1 MCAIA
6 GFVGKANHLPKSENI
21 SKCLKAMRS
30 RRGPDS
36 AESYIHKIGDFSFAF
51 LQARLSIIDPNPRSK
66 QPMEDDEGVISFSGE
81 IYNYVEIKKMCEARG
96 ASFKT
101 ESDTEVLLKSLN
113 LLGEK
118 ALELLDGDWAFSYFN
133 KKTKQ
138 VLISRDRF
146 SIKPLF
152 YYKKNNNFY
161 FASNIN
167 HLFLLIGEKFEIDIT
182 KVKSFL
188 NFGFKAFSSEPK
200 TFFSKILNFP
210 RSSFIVIENN
220 NISDPKKF
228 WKPKI
233 NINNKLSYHESVE
246 IVKSKLIDSTKMRLR
261 SDFPITCL
269 LSGGIDSSAI
279 SGISKKIFGKDL
291 HYYSYKPKNKNYDET
306 NLINENLKSLSGKHQ
321 FVELDFNDSLQELK
335 NLIVDGG
342 SPLNSLSSFAFHRL
356 CKEIK
361 SNDYRVVLSGV
372 GGDELFAGNYID
384 HLNYLVSVKDKKIFQ
399 KAYQNWESQ
408 IKPIIR
414 SPILKD
420 YTGFLKKVENN
431 DNATWHERDL
441 IKSFLNFE
449 IEKNDQ
455 EKEQYSEDFFRNEL
469 NRCLFEEN
477 VPSHLFSMDQIA
489 MYHSIESR
497 YPFLSPD
504 LYEAVNTIPS
514 EFLMKSSLSKSILRD
529 SLKKSVPDKVL
540 TSNNKI
546 GFYCD
551 VAEIFEINSKKFQD
565 LLFNNSKLNSLINIK
580 LFKNLLQKKAIDVPE
595 LKLIFNFLNLATLYE
610 AYD

>member
-6 GFVGKANHLPKSENI
+6 GFVGNREYLPKSKNI
-21 SKCLKAMRS
+21 SQCLKIMKS

-36 AESYIHKIGDFSFAF
+36 AESYIYKNDNFSFAF

-66 QPMEDDEGVISFSGE
+66 QPMEDEEGIISFSGE
-81 IYNYVEIKKMCEARG
+81 IYNYVEVKKICLAKG

-101 ESDTEVLLKSLN
+101 KSDTEVLLKSLN
-113 LLGEK
+113 LFGEK

-133 KKTKQ
+133 KKLKR
-138 VLISRDRF
+138 VIISRDRF

-200 TFFSKILNFP
+200 TFFSNVFNFP
-210 RSSFIVIENN
+210 GSSYITIEKNN
-220 NISDPKKF
+220 LSDPKKF

-233 NINNKLSYHESVE
+233 KIDERLSYNESVE
-246 IVKSKLIDSTKMRLR
+246 IVKNKLIESTKLRLR

-269 LSGGIDSSAI
+269 LSGGLDSSAI
-279 SGISKKIFGKDL
+279 SGISKNFFGKDL
-291 HYYSYKPKNKNYDET
+291 RYFSYKPKNKNYDET
-306 NLINENLKSLSGKHQ
+306 NLINENLKSLNGDHT

-335 NLIVDGG
+335 NLVVDGG

-361 SNDYRVVLSGV
+361 NNDYRVVLSGV

-384 HLNYLVSVKDKKIFQ
+384 HLNYLVSVKDKSIFQ
-399 KAYQNWESQ
+399 KAFKNWETK

-420 YTGFLKKVENN
+420 YESFLKKVENN

-441 IKSFLNFE
+441 IKSFLNFDL
-449 IEKNDQ
+449 EKNNLK
-455 EKEQYSEDFFRNEL
+455 KEYYSNDFFRNEL
-469 NRCLFEEN
+469 SRCLFEEN

-529 SLKKSVPDKVL
+529 SLKDNVPDKVL
-540 TSNNKI
+540 SSNNKI

-551 VAEIFEINSKKFQD
+551 IAEIFETNSKKFQD
-565 LLFNNSKLNSLINIK
+565 LLFNNSKLNSLVNTK
-580 LFKNLLQKKAIDVPE
+580 LFKNLLEKKAIDVPE